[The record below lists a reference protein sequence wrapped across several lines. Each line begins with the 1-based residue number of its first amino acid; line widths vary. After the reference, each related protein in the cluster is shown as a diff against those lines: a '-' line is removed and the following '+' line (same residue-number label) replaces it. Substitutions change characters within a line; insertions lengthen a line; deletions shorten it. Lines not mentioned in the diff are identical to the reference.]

1 MGVPLALHH
10 VPILPSASR
19 WHLPRL
25 WAGDRD
31 SPSCS
36 AHCYQS
42 LWRGHPGAG
51 ASASCHRL
59 SPPLRPPAR
68 AIAPGTQK
76 EADLKPARAR
86 AECRSLAKSR
96 LCSRRGV
103 GCPSTSTHG
112 DCAGAGAL
120 SGQDLGL
127 PPTRCPGSTLSPR
140 GPWSRLQGGLR
151 RLSAPRRALGRD
163 RLLGQQRQSA
173 RPPNWPIQHKE
184 PQPPAPGYQTSSAP
198 SAAQPRTAPLPPPR
212 LCPVLGPSWRG
223 RTLWKAVAGKR
234 SPELQRLLP
243 PTHTPHQ
250 PRTAPG

>member
-1 MGVPLALHH
+1 MEPSRTSPGTVWGREDCPTVPRMEAAGSDRHLSLWVRQPGGAWTGVPLALHH

-19 WHLPRL
+19 WHLPRR

-36 AHCYQS
+36 AHCYRS

-59 SPPLRPPAR
+59 SPPLCPPAR

-103 GCPSTSTHG
+103 GCPSVSTHG
-112 DCAGAGAL
+112 DCAGASAL
-120 SGQDLGL
+120 SRRDLGL
-127 PPTRCPGSTLSPR
+127 PPARCPGTTLSPR
-140 GPWSRLQGGLR
+140 GPWSRLRGGLR
-151 RLSAPRRALGRD
+151 WLSAPRRALGRARVPR
-163 RLLGQQRQSA
+163 RLGDGLMGLGRV
-173 RPPNWPIQHKE
+173 PCMHGI
-184 PQPPAPGYQTSSAP
+184 
-198 SAAQPRTAPLPPPR
+198 TALHR
-212 LCPVLGPSWRG
+212 LSHR
-223 RTLWKAVAGKR
+223 
-234 SPELQRLLP
+234 
-243 PTHTPHQ
+243 
-250 PRTAPG
+250 